1 MSSSPPH
8 RDWRIAAG
16 LSVIPG
22 LGQLYNSQPRKA
34 LFFLVATTLTL
45 VPAVTLITLGEGI
58 GHALL
63 QHRQFAGF
71 LLFSFASILVFLG
84 LVVLGLF
91 LWASAVSDARR
102 TAQDAATGKP
112 TAGRWWF
119 FKL

>member
-1 MSSSPPH
+1 VSDSAPR

-16 LSVIPG
+16 LSFIPG

-34 LFFLVATTLTL
+34 LFFLLTTALTL
-45 VPAVTLITLGEGI
+45 IPAVALITLGERV

-63 QHRQFAGF
+63 QRQQFAGF
-71 LLFSFASILVFLG
+71 LLFSFGSILLFLG
-84 LVVLGLF
+84 LLVLGLF

-102 TAQDAATGKP
+102 TAQDVRSGAA
-112 TAGRWWF
+112 ADGRWWF